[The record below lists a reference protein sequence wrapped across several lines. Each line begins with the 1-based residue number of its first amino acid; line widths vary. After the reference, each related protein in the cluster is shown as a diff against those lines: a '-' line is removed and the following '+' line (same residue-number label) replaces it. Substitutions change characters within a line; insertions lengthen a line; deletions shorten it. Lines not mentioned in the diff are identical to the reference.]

1 MDVAVVTN
9 SDYIMERMLTNS
21 RLANIS
27 GNYLSSDENQAV
39 DGGIPLEQ
47 EDSQVIFGYLKRE
60 GEDLEETARL
70 FAGFIE
76 QSLEKQPGYIR

>member
-1 MDVAVVTN
+1 MAGVTN

-21 RLANIS
+21 RMANIS
-27 GNYLSSDENQAV
+27 GNYLSCDENQAV

-60 GEDLEETARL
+60 GEALGETAEV
-70 FAGFIE
+70 FAEFIE
-76 QSLEKQPGYIR
+76 ASLKNQPGYIKK